1 MAPND
6 LRQFEVHARTTDTFG
21 RVLCGCRTLHFVA
34 DGPVQN
40 NCPGEAITPAELF
53 LSGVAACGIEL
64 LQVIAKERNVPLQTA
79 RVAIKGTIDRSR
91 PVRPD
96 VSLFNSVHL
105 KFALTGVTRAQG
117 VEIVEAFQGR
127 CPLYGTVKVAT
138 PDVQVEIETA
148 P

>member
-1 MAPND
+1 MSSND
-6 LRQFEVHARTTDTFG
+6 LRQYEVHARTTDTFG
-21 RVLCGCRTLHFVA
+21 RVLCSCRTLHFVA

-53 LSGVAACGIEL
+53 LSGVGACGIEL
-64 LQVIAKERNVPLQTA
+64 LQVIAKERSVPLRTA
-79 RVAIKGTIDRSR
+79 RVAITGTIDRSK

-96 VSLFNSVHL
+96 ISLFNSVRL

-117 VEIVEAFQGR
+117 TEIVEAFQGR

-138 PDVQVEIETA
+138 PDVQVEIETEA
-148 P
+148 